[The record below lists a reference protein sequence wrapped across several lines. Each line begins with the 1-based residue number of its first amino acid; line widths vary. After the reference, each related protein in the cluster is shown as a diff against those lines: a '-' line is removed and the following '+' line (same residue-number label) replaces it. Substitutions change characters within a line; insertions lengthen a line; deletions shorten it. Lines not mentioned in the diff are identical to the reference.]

1 MIAEKPAS
9 LEFPLLAVC
18 GITLGSVDR
27 GEMHVSCPYLADN
40 CEVKRL
46 LCVYLDSSIVAI
58 VLAGRRFSEW
68 GGEA

>member
-27 GEMHVSCPYLADN
+27 GEMHVSRPKHGHCFPVFCRAYAHCVSLDRSKAF
-40 CEVKRL
+40 L
-46 LCVYLDSSIVAI
+46 L
-58 VLAGRRFSEW
+58 
-68 GGEA
+68 